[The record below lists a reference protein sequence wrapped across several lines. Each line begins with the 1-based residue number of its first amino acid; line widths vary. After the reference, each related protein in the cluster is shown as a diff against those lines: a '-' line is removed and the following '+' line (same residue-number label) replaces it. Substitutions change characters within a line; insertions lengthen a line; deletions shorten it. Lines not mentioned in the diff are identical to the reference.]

1 MTEQEARTST
11 GATGTFERSRLVLG
25 SALRLS
31 WVPLAAATL
40 SLILSLASI
49 WISTRQPDVLLIM
62 PDLVRVAEGR
72 ASGASYI
79 YLQPAFVSTGNNDRV
94 EVIRDM
100 RVRVQPP
107 SGDAVDLSWDEQVR
121 LVQDPTTKVLS
132 YEYQADAVP
141 LLISPKS
148 AAAPLSLFQAP
159 DGWYFEPGMYR
170 FTLTAERTVA
180 SDPLTASF
188 SVTLA
193 QADIDRLSASGQDTF
208 LAFPIR

>member
-1 MTEQEARTST
+1 MTEHEARTPT
-11 GATGTFERSRLVLG
+11 GATGTFERSRVVLG

-79 YLQPAFVSTGNNDRV
+79 YVQPAFVSTGNNDRV

-100 RVRVQPP
+100 HVRVQPS
-107 SGDAVDLSWDEQVR
+107 SGNAVDLSWDEQVR
-121 LVQDPTTKVLS
+121 LVQDPATKVLS

-159 DGWYFEPGMYR
+159 DGWYFGPGTYR

-188 SVTLA
+188 TVTLA
-193 QADIDRLSASGQDTF
+193 QADIDRLSAPGQDTF